1 MNVFVVILDHEG
13 VKAAKEVSARLQHAL
28 PELFELS
35 EGVFVVAG
43 DMLTETVAQ
52 AAGLKGEDR
61 IAEATGAVFKVGPYE
76 KLAKAPPSNVTLPP
90 IDAEPEEIAQALFQ
104 RPQLKKPS
112 AEDAG
117 ESQRCVLNAGT
128 SSKAMDGMASTLIGG
143 TSMKPP
149 CLTKRLGLCFVT
161 ASTRLSR
168 QLLFKLTQRPPDSA
182 A

>member
-117 ESQRCVLNAGT
+117 ESQKVCPECGHVFQGNGWDGIDAHWR
-128 SSKAMDGMASTLIGG
+128 SKHEDIMPYEEAWPLLRDGKYMAQAPAISN
-143 TSMKPP
+143 
-149 CLTKRLGLCFVT
+149 
-161 ASTRLSR
+161 
-168 QLLFKLTQRPPDSA
+168 
-182 A
+182 